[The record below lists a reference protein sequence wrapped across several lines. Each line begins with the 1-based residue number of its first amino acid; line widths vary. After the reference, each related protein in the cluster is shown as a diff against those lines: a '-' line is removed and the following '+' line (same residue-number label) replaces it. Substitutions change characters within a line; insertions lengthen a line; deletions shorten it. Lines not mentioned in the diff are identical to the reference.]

1 MEVIKKLLFKE
12 SVPFT
17 KKKDLNKKGIGK
29 LLGILISITVLGL
42 LFMPTAKLEQTT
54 FHENVDSSGQVVNHG
69 KNADPTAQTIQE
81 LKDSQANVR
90 TAPKLA
96 QSISMGGGN
105 ASASSGGSGSDRNV
119 SMILSRGAGD
129 TKNSL
134 TPGSRVVIALSQ
146 SLTLSN
152 QTVAVTGL
160 VSRDVLA
167 ENSLAIPEGSKV
179 IGDATF
185 DDSNG
190 RANLVWKSI
199 ILADGRERPFSAVS
213 IGNDNQVGIEG
224 NIHSNAVTNTVGQV
238 LTEFVG
244 AYAQG
249 SMSSGMLGESDGG
262 VQNGLKSAVAQTAKD
277 RANSFGENLKKEHK
291 WIDLP
296 AGTMLTAILSQSF
309 TFRDPGA
316 L

>member
-29 LLGILISITVLGL
+29 LLGAVLGIVVLGL
-42 LFMPTAKLEQTT
+42 LFIPTQKLEQTN
-54 FHENVDSSGQVVNHG
+54 FHENVDSLGQVVNHG
-69 KNADPTAQTIQE
+69 KDADPTAQTIQE

-90 TAPKLA
+90 NIPKPNQAL
-96 QSISMGGGN
+96 SIGGGPI
-105 ASASSGGSGSDRNV
+105 GGSAGGNGADRNV

-134 TPGSRVVIALSQ
+134 NPGTRVVIALSQ
-146 SLTLSN
+146 SLTLAN
-152 QTVAVTGL
+152 QTVPVTGL

-179 IGDATF
+179 IGDASF
-185 DDSNG
+185 DESSG

-199 ILADGRERPFSAVS
+199 ILPDGIERPFSAVS
-213 IGNDNQVGIEG
+213 IGGDNQVGIEG
-224 NIHSNAVTNTVGQV
+224 NVHSNAVTNTVGQV

-249 SMSSGMLGESDGG
+249 SMTSGMLGESDGG

-291 WIDLP
+291 WIDLS
-296 AGTMLTAILSQSF
+296 AGTSLTAIISQSF
-309 TFRDPGA
+309 KFRDPGA